1 MSERWGFD
9 LSMEAVRLMRRD
21 AEQWHE
27 FAVEKLEGEDIE
39 TRLASLVANAKTA
52 DPVDI
57 FLPRDQ
63 ILFTTVEV
71 DSDTDPNISIRSAME
86 GRTPYNLD
94 ELEIDWELSSP
105 ESAQVAAV
113 ARETLDEAEAFVTK
127 GGLTVRAFSSLD
139 VPHEFPRFPVFA
151 EKHPNP
157 TVTQVAPEAEPA
169 FSTARAASALAV
181 DDTPDKSDP
190 IEDVAT
196 EDPVVKVDDPTPVL
210 QLPKSTLPPLNP
222 GAPLPRPTS
231 EPRVHTDI
239 GAIVAQR
246 RAASLT
252 PSSGVTIHRRDRA
265 VPTPALAAIAAA
277 LSIGIA
283 IIIWTIIP
291 TSHQQTSGLA
301 EETVTSPEPQVEEIV
316 GVEPEPAPRPE
327 FGPYTTEISVAA
339 TQPKTPELASARQ
352 DLNWG
357 ALSEATATPPLQAL
371 STDFSVNA
379 GPQPTI
385 VWLAG
390 RPGALKDL
398 EGYVPDTLAFLEA
411 VAIPETP
418 TVLASLTT
426 QADALLQRGEL
437 FGLPANEPAAMP
449 ELATSPPE
457 PLPQEEVQV
466 ELIAEA
472 PATEDPVVENEV
484 AALDPEILEPTPTL
498 PTITEPVSPL
508 TEDPA
513 PTPEL
518 TTPVAEEPTVTEPL
532 VQEVETALE
541 PEIVLPNPTELAS
554 SVPDTAPPARPT
566 AFETDIERQKFGGRT
581 LTELSEIRPGERP
594 ASAQMEALIAL
605 ADAPPS
611 ELAVQTSIVP
621 RGKPGDF
628 DAIVAASLLQQRQ
641 EREARAVA
649 AATPDT
655 SDAIE
660 AALAEDAIAE
670 PRTRPEDSPR
680 VALPSNASVAR
691 QATIEDAIR
700 LNRISLVGVFGRPS
714 DRRALIRLPSGQYI
728 KVEVGD
734 RVDGGTVAAIS
745 DTALQYQ
752 KGGRTVALTL
762 PQG

>member
-21 AEQWHE
+21 AEQWNE

-39 TRLASLVANAKTA
+39 TRLASLVAKAKAA
-52 DPVDI
+52 DTVDI

-63 ILFTTVEV
+63 ILFTTVELENQ
-71 DSDTDPNISIRSAME
+71 TDPETSIRSAME

-139 VPHEFPRFPVFA
+139 VPHEFPRSPIFA

-157 TVTQVAPEAEPA
+157 TVAQVEFEAEPA
-169 FSTARAASALAV
+169 FSTARAASALVV
-181 DDTPDKSDP
+181 DETLDETGP
-190 IEDVAT
+190 IEDVST

-210 QLPKSTLPPLNP
+210 QLPQSTLPPLNP

-239 GAIVAQR
+239 GAIVAQG

-291 TSHQQTSGLA
+291 TSPQQTSGLA
-301 EETVTSPEPQVEEIV
+301 EETVTSPEPQVEEIAAV
-316 GVEPEPAPRPE
+316 EPQPEPEPE
-327 FGPYTTEISVAA
+327 VGPYTDVISIASP
-339 TQPKTPELASARQ
+339 QPMVPELASTSPEF
-352 DLNWG
+352 DLG
-357 ALSEATATPPLQAL
+357 ALFLTTPTVTPAIL
-371 STDFSVNA
+371 STDFSVN
-379 GPQPTI
+379 PDPHPMI

-398 EGYVPDTLAFLEA
+398 ESYAPDTLVFPKG
-411 VAIPETP
+411 VAPPETS

-426 QADALLQRGEL
+426 QTDALLQRGER
-437 FGLPANEPAAMP
+437 FGLPSNKPAAAP
-449 ELATSPPE
+449 DFATSPPE
-457 PLPQEEVQV
+457 PLPQEEVQD
-466 ELIAEA
+466 ELTAEA
-472 PATEDPVVENEV
+472 LVTEDPVMETVI
-484 AALDPEILEPTPTL
+484 AALDPEILEPAPTL

-508 TEDPA
+508 TEDPV
-513 PTPEL
+513 PTPEISA
-518 TTPVAEEPTVTEPL
+518 PVAEEPAVAESVVL
-532 VQEVETALE
+532 DVETPVE
-541 PEIVLPNPTELAS
+541 PETVLPNPTELAAA
-554 SVPDTAPPARPT
+554 VPSTAPRARPT
-566 AFETDIERQKFGGRT
+566 TFEADIERQKFGGRT
-581 LTELSEIRPGERP
+581 LAELSEIRPGKRP

-611 ELAVQTSIVP
+611 ELAVQTSISP

-670 PRTRPEDSPR
+670 PGTRPQDSPR
-680 VALPSNASVAR
+680 LAIPSNASVAR